1 MGAACGGGGGEAVD
15 PEMKKIDEQVR
26 ARTAAGSLWLP
37 LAPAAVPPP
46 RALPEGGGSGHMPRA
61 LGTLPEARHVRWP
74 CVRWHAK
81 KGRYDPHPNPE
92 LTPQV
97 KKDLQKA
104 RSEDD
109 RVIKMSANPNPDP
122 NPSPNPSP
130 NPNPGGC
137 QEGAWCS
144 GRRSWWQRA
153 P

>member
-26 ARTAAGSLWLP
+26 ARTAAAPWLP

-81 KGRYDPHPNPE
+81 KGRYDPHPNP
-92 LTPQV
+92 
-97 KKDLQKA
+97 
-104 RSEDD
+104 
-109 RVIKMSANPNPDP
+109 
-122 NPSPNPSP
+122 
-130 NPNPGGC
+130 
-137 QEGAWCS
+137 
-144 GRRSWWQRA
+144 
-153 P
+153 